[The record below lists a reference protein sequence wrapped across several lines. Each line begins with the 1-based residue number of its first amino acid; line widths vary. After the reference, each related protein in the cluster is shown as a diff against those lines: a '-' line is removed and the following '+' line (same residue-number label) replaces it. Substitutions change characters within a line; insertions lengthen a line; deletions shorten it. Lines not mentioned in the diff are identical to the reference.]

1 MLIDDI
7 RESVKNYIPTSVFS
21 YGRSFD
27 TSLEVSKE
35 SIQDYF
41 IHLDP
46 LTYNG
51 KLNDA
56 TESATINLGFLLQ
69 DKPDSS
75 YDKDE
80 NLDIDDSIE
89 EIQAN
94 TKLMATN
101 WLNYFLDNYSYSDA
115 EYEIMPI
122 TRIKNVM
129 SGILLKIKLSY
140 KTPC

>member
-7 RESVKNYIPTSVFS
+7 RESIKSYIKTSVFS
-21 YGRSFD
+21 YGRPFD
-27 TSLEVSKE
+27 TALESSKE

-51 KLNDA
+51 KSNDA
-56 TESATINLGFLLQ
+56 TEYVNISLGFLLQ

-75 YDKDE
+75 YDKVE
-80 NLDIDDSIE
+80 NLDITESIE
-89 EIQAN
+89 EIQSS
-94 TKLMATN
+94 TKLKAIG
-101 WLNYFLDNYSYSDA
+101 WLNYLLDNYHYSDA
-115 EYEIMPI
+115 EYEILPI
-122 TRIKNVM
+122 TRVKNVM
-129 SGILLKIKLSY
+129 SGSLLKVKLSY